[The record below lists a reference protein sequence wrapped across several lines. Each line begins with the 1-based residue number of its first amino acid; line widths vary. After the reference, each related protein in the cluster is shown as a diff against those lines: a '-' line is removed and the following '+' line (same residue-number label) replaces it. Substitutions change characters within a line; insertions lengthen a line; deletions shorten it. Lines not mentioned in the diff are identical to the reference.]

1 MLRDNLSENLRPLI
15 VTTQSGAGGAGAL
28 AKNADVDDRIDILE
42 VDQFV
47 ATNVYE
53 WSRFEH
59 SQRPLSI
66 RELLETYNGIIER
79 SETDPSLKI
88 SVG

>member
-1 MLRDNLSENLRPLI
+1 LI
-15 VTTQSGAGGAGAL
+15 VTTQSGAEGARAL
-28 AKNADVDDRIDILE
+28 AKNAGVEDRIDILE
-42 VDQFV
+42 VEQFV

-53 WSRFEH
+53 WSNFENAK
-59 SQRPLSI
+59 RPVSI
-66 RELLETYNGIIER
+66 RGLVKTYNRIIEK